1 LQPSAFTHFSSGK
14 RESDHDKNGGNFV
27 DSAARE
33 LHHLS
38 GKSVAVCPGA
48 GCGARR
54 NKSIMKP
61 FLALLSSILL
71 CSCADMYVTKT
82 QVAGGSTRTTATD
95 AKDSKSGVYMT
106 TNCGVAAYGPKAIYI
121 RPFCIDTA
129 IFTGDQTNSDGE
141 MPIRKALTPVEFAGD
156 LKEQLE
162 KIAPARILRDFE
174 TPRTGWLVEG
184 EFTLVDGGSAV
195 GRALFGH
202 LGLGQSHLALHVRV
216 TDVDR
221 GIVVYEFDMA
231 GGSNLQG
238 RAGTLRAS
246 GLGYARSFDLV
257 NAAERIYLVL
267 TPNAFRY
274 GTRADMALR

>member
-1 LQPSAFTHFSSGK
+1 M
-14 RESDHDKNGGNFV
+14 
-27 DSAARE
+27 
-33 LHHLS
+33 
-38 GKSVAVCPGA
+38 KSL
-48 GCGARR
+48 
-54 NKSIMKP
+54 
-61 FLALLSSILL
+61 LALLSSILL
-71 CSCADMYVTKT
+71 CSCADMYVVKT
-82 QVAGGSTRTTATD
+82 DVAGGSTRRTSTAD
-95 AKDSKSGVYMT
+95 AKDSKGVYMT
-106 TNCGVAAYGPKAIYI
+106 TNNCGVGAYGPKAIYI

-141 MPIRKALTPVEFAGD
+141 MPLRKALVPVEFAGV

-162 KIAPARILRDFE
+162 KMAPARILRDNE

-184 EFTLVDGGSAV
+184 EFTLVDGGSIA

-202 LGLGQSHLALHVRV
+202 LGLGASHLALHVRV

-221 GIVVYEFDMA
+221 GMVVYEFDMA

-238 RAGTLRAS
+238 RSGTIRAS

-274 GTRADMALR
+274 GTRTDLALH

>member
-1 LQPSAFTHFSSGK
+1 
-14 RESDHDKNGGNFV
+14 
-27 DSAARE
+27 
-33 LHHLS
+33 
-38 GKSVAVCPGA
+38 
-48 GCGARR
+48 
-54 NKSIMKP
+54 MKL

-71 CSCADMYVTKT
+71 CSCADMYVVKS
-82 QVAGGSTRTTATD
+82 QVAGGSRTTTSD
-95 AKDSKSGVYMT
+95 AKDSKGVYMT
-106 TNCGVAAYGPKAIYI
+106 TNCGVGAYAPKAIYI

-129 IFTGDQTNSDGE
+129 VFTGDQTNSDGE
-141 MPIRKALTPVEFAGD
+141 MPIRKALTPVEFAGA

-162 KIAPARILRDFE
+162 KMAPARILKDYE

-184 EFTLVDGGSAV
+184 EFAMVDGGSII
-195 GRALFGH
+195 GRSIFFGH
-202 LGLGQSHLALHVRV
+202 FGVGQSHLALHVRV

-221 GIVVYEFDMA
+221 GVVVYEFDMA

-238 RAGTLRAS
+238 RGGTLRAS

-274 GTRADMALR
+274 GTRTGLALQ

>member
-1 LQPSAFTHFSSGK
+1 
-14 RESDHDKNGGNFV
+14 
-27 DSAARE
+27 
-33 LHHLS
+33 
-38 GKSVAVCPGA
+38 
-48 GCGARR
+48 
-54 NKSIMKP
+54 MKL

-71 CSCADMYVTKT
+71 CSCAHMYVTKT
-82 QVAGGSTRTTATD
+82 EVAGGSTRTTTTSD
-95 AKDSKSGVYMT
+95 AKDSKGVYMT
-106 TNCGVAAYGPKAIYI
+106 TNCGVGAYAPKAIYI

-129 IFTGDQTNSDGE
+129 VFIGDQTNSDGE
-141 MPIRKALTPVEFAGD
+141 MPIRKALTPVEFAGV

-162 KIAPARILRDFE
+162 KMAPARILKDNE

-184 EFTLVDGGSAV
+184 EFTLVDGGSIV
-195 GRALFGH
+195 GRSIFFGH
-202 LGLGQSHLALHVRV
+202 FGVGQSHLALHVRV

-238 RAGTLRAS
+238 RGGTLRAS

-274 GTRADMALR
+274 GTRTDIALH

>member
-1 LQPSAFTHFSSGK
+1 
-14 RESDHDKNGGNFV
+14 
-27 DSAARE
+27 
-33 LHHLS
+33 
-38 GKSVAVCPGA
+38 
-48 GCGARR
+48 
-54 NKSIMKP
+54 MKL

-71 CSCADMYVTKT
+71 CSCADMYVVKSD
-82 QVAGGSTRTTATD
+82 VAGGSRTTTSD
-95 AKDSKSGVYMT
+95 AKDSKGVYMT
-106 TNCGVAAYGPKAIYI
+106 TNCGVGAYAPKAIYI

-129 IFTGDQTNSDGE
+129 VFTGDQTNSDGE
-141 MPIRKALTPVEFAGD
+141 MPIRKALTPVEFAGV

-162 KIAPARILRDFE
+162 KMAPARILKDYE

-184 EFTLVDGGSAV
+184 EFTMVDGGSII
-195 GRALFGH
+195 GRSIFFGH
-202 LGLGQSHLALHVRV
+202 FGVGQSHLALHVRI

-221 GIVVYEFDMA
+221 GMVVYEFDMA

-238 RAGTLRAS
+238 RGGTLRAS

-274 GTRADMALR
+274 GDRTDIVLR

>member
-1 LQPSAFTHFSSGK
+1 
-14 RESDHDKNGGNFV
+14 
-27 DSAARE
+27 
-33 LHHLS
+33 
-38 GKSVAVCPGA
+38 
-48 GCGARR
+48 
-54 NKSIMKP
+54 
-61 FLALLSSILL
+61 
-71 CSCADMYVTKT
+71 MYVTKT
-82 QVAGGSTRTTATD
+82 QVAGGSTRTTASAD
-95 AKDSKSGVYMT
+95 AKDYSKSGIYMT
-106 TNCGVAAYGPKAIYI
+106 TNCGVGAYGPKAIYI

-162 KIAPARILRDFE
+162 KIAPARILRDNE

-184 EFTLVDGGSAV
+184 EFTLVDGGSRA
-195 GRALFGH
+195 GRALFFGH

-221 GIVVYEFDMA
+221 GVVVYEFDMA

-238 RAGTLRAS
+238 RGGTLRAS
-246 GLGYARSFDLV
+246 GLGYARPFDLV

-267 TPNAFRY
+267 SPNAFRY
-274 GTRADMALR
+274 GTRADIALQ

>member
-1 LQPSAFTHFSSGK
+1 
-14 RESDHDKNGGNFV
+14 
-27 DSAARE
+27 
-33 LHHLS
+33 
-38 GKSVAVCPGA
+38 
-48 GCGARR
+48 
-54 NKSIMKP
+54 MKP
-61 FLALLSSILL
+61 FLALFSAILL
-71 CSCADMYVTKT
+71 CSCADMYVVKT
-82 QVAGGSTRTTATD
+82 DVAGGSTRTTATTD
-95 AKDSKSGVYMT
+95 AKDYSRGVYMT
-106 TNCGVAAYGPKAIYI
+106 TNCGVGAYAPKAIYI

-162 KIAPARILRDFE
+162 KMAPARILRDNE

-184 EFTLVDGGSAV
+184 EFTLVDGGSRA

-202 LGLGQSHLALHVRV
+202 FGLGASHLALHVKV

-231 GGSNLQG
+231 GGSRLQG
-238 RAGTLRAS
+238 HDGTVRAS
-246 GLGYARSFDLV
+246 GLGFARPFDLV

-274 GTRADMALR
+274 GARSDIALQ

>member
-1 LQPSAFTHFSSGK
+1 
-14 RESDHDKNGGNFV
+14 
-27 DSAARE
+27 
-33 LHHLS
+33 
-38 GKSVAVCPGA
+38 
-48 GCGARR
+48 
-54 NKSIMKP
+54 
-61 FLALLSSILL
+61 
-71 CSCADMYVTKT
+71 MYVTKT
-82 QVAGGSTRTTATD
+82 DVAGGSTRTTTSD
-95 AKDSKSGVYMT
+95 AKDSKGVYMT
-106 TNCGVAAYGPKAIYI
+106 TNNCGVGAYAPKAIYI

-141 MPIRKALTPVEFAGD
+141 MPIRKALTPVEFAGV
-156 LKEQLE
+156 LKESLE
-162 KIAPARILRDFE
+162 KMAPARVLKDNE

-184 EFTLVDGGSAV
+184 EFRLVDGGSII
-195 GRALFGH
+195 GRSIFFGH
-202 LGLGQSHLALHVRV
+202 FGVGQSHLAMHVRV

-238 RAGTLRAS
+238 RGGTIRAS

-274 GTRADMALR
+274 GTRTDIALH

>member
-1 LQPSAFTHFSSGK
+1 
-14 RESDHDKNGGNFV
+14 
-27 DSAARE
+27 
-33 LHHLS
+33 
-38 GKSVAVCPGA
+38 
-48 GCGARR
+48 
-54 NKSIMKP
+54 MKL

-71 CSCADMYVTKT
+71 CSCADMYVVKS
-82 QVAGGSTRTTATD
+82 QVAGGSRTTTSD
-95 AKDSKSGVYMT
+95 AKDSKGVYMT
-106 TNCGVAAYGPKAIYI
+106 TNCGVGAYAPKAIYI

-129 IFTGDQTNSDGE
+129 VFTGDQTNSDGE
-141 MPIRKALTPVEFAGD
+141 MPIRKALTPVEFAGV

-162 KIAPARILRDFE
+162 KMAPARILKDYE

-184 EFTLVDGGSAV
+184 EFAMVDGGSII
-195 GRALFGH
+195 GRSIFFGH
-202 LGLGQSHLALHVRV
+202 FGVGQSHLALHVRV

-221 GIVVYEFDMA
+221 GVVVYEFDMA

-238 RAGTLRAS
+238 RGGTLRAS

-274 GTRADMALR
+274 GARANIALQ